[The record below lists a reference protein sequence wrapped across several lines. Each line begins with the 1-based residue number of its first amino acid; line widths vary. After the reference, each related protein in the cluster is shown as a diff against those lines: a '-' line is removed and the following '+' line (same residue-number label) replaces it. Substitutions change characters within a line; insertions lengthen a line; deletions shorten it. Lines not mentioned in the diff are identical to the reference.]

1 MGTVKITIQQFEDF
15 ERQFLFI
22 KINNPYYRLG
32 QAFYNTFTEISTA
45 MEADG
50 DLGSRAANRL
60 WNSTDREEVLELI
73 DWYIIR

>member
-1 MGTVKITIQQFEDF
+1 MKITMKQFEDF

-32 QAFYNTFTEISTA
+32 QAFYNTFTEISNA

-50 DLGSRAANRL
+50 DQGFAIANRL
-60 WNSTDREEVLELI
+60 WNSNNREEVLKLI